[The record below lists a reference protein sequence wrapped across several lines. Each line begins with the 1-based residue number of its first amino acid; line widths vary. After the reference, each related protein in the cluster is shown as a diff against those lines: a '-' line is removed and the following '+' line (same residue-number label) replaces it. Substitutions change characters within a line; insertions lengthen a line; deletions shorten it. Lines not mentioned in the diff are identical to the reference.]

1 MAGAPTA
8 LTATDA
14 ARAVADAA
22 YPNGFV
28 PNVVLANGLPGHR
41 PAAEFFR
48 AQGRAQGRA
57 HGRAQGQRSATR
69 AALEDRTARRH
80 ARHQQAR
87 DRLTDAD
94 KLFGLS
100 ILRHHGAR
108 LLKRGTRDAAFR
120 RRQQVVLAAVA
131 ADDGPVVAAGALQG
145 VQTTYSAFQAALREL
160 QALAPDTDVYELLGL
175 AVAGPAAPA
184 PPEAAPAACGDCGR
198 ADYSWICP
206 CTCACLPLCLRCG
219 CRERRPHTTSPAAA
233 AAAEPPRTP

>member
-80 ARHQQAR
+80 ARP
-87 DRLTDAD
+87 
-94 KLFGLS
+94 
-100 ILRHHGAR
+100 
-108 LLKRGTRDAAFR
+108 KRR
-120 RRQQVVLAAVA
+120 
-131 ADDGPVVAAGALQG
+131 AAGRRPQI
-145 VQTTYSAFQAALREL
+145 R
-160 QALAPDTDVYELLGL
+160 ALA
-175 AVAGPAAPA
+175 
-184 PPEAAPAACGDCGR
+184 
-198 ADYSWICP
+198 
-206 CTCACLPLCLRCG
+206 
-219 CRERRPHTTSPAAA
+219 HAAA
-233 AAAEPPRTP
+233 SRQPR